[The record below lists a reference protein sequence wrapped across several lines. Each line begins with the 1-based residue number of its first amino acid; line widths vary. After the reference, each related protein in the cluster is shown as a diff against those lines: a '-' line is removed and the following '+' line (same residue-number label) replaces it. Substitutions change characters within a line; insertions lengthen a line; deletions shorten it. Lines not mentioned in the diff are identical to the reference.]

1 MKVFIGGP
9 LKIRTLKPDV
19 ISKLNSIIKKKYK
32 VLIGDANEIDK
43 TIQNYFLNRK
53 YENVEIFSVNE
64 FRNNL
69 GGWKSNIIKVE
80 TKVKNREY
88 YAIKDRKMAE
98 IADVGF
104 MIWNKKSQGTLN
116 NILNLLILEKKV
128 CLFIHQESKLVLLK
142 EVKDLENIIITENS
156 IELMKL
162 YLKSLENIKKN
173 YKENEVCQK
182 KEEVQLSFKIN

>member
-9 LKIRTLKPDV
+9 LKIKTLKPDV

-32 VLIGDANEIDK
+32 VLIGDANGIDK
-43 TIQNYFLNRK
+43 TIQNYFFNKK
-53 YENVEIFSVNE
+53 YKNVEIYSVNK

-69 GGWKSNIIKVE
+69 GNWKSNVIKVE
-80 TKVKNREY
+80 AKVKNREY
-88 YAIKDRKMAE
+88 YSIKDKKMAE

-116 NILNLLILEKKV
+116 NILNLLILKKKV
-128 CLFIHQESKLVLLK
+128 CLFIHQESKLIILK
-142 EVKDLENIIITENS
+142 EIKDLENIVNAENS
-156 IELMKL
+156 IELREL

-173 YKENEVCQK
+173 YKESEVNK
-182 KEEVQLSFKIN
+182 KREIQLSLKIN

>member
-9 LKIRTLKPDV
+9 LKIKTLKPDV

-32 VLIGDANEIDK
+32 VLIGDANGVDK
-43 TIQNYFLNRK
+43 TIQNYFFYKK

-69 GGWKSNIIKVE
+69 GSWKSNIIKVE

-104 MIWNKKSQGTLN
+104 MIWNKKSEGTLN

-142 EVKDLENIIITENS
+142 EIKDLESIVSAENS
-156 IELMKL
+156 TELMKL
-162 YLKSLENIKKN
+162 YLKSLKNIKKS
-173 YKENEVCQK
+173 YKENEDYQK
-182 KEEVQLSFKIN
+182 EGEVQLSLEIN

>member
-32 VLIGDANEIDK
+32 VLIGDANAVDK
-43 TIQNYFLNRK
+43 TIQNYFFNKK
-53 YENVEIFSVNE
+53 YKNVEIYSVNK

-69 GGWKSNIIKVE
+69 GGWKSNVIKVE

-88 YAIKDRKMAE
+88 YSIKDRKMAE
-98 IADVGF
+98 IADVGL
-104 MIWNKKSQGTLN
+104 MIWNKKSEGTLN

-128 CLFIHQESKLVLLK
+128 CLFIHQESKLVILK
-142 EVKDLENIIITENS
+142 EIKDLESIVNAENS
-156 IELMKL
+156 IELMEL
-162 YLKSLENIKKN
+162 YLKSLENIKKS
-173 YKENEVCQK
+173 YKESEVNQK
-182 KEEVQLSFKIN
+182 KKIQLSLKTN

>member
-32 VLIGDANEIDK
+32 VLIGDANGIDK

>member
-19 ISKLNSIIKKKYK
+19 ISKLNSIIKKKCK
-32 VLIGDANEIDK
+32 VLIGDANGIDK

>member
-32 VLIGDANEIDK
+32 VLIGDANGVDK
-43 TIQNYFLNRK
+43 TIQNYFFNKK
-53 YENVEIFSVNE
+53 YQNVEIYSVNK

-69 GGWKSNIIKVE
+69 GGWKSNVIKVE

-88 YAIKDRKMAE
+88 YSIKDRKMAE
-98 IADVGF
+98 IADVGL
-104 MIWNKKSQGTLN
+104 MIWNKKSEGTLN

-128 CLFIHQESKLVLLK
+128 CLFIHQESKLVILK
-142 EVKDLENIIITENS
+142 EIKDLESIVNAENS
-156 IELMKL
+156 IELMEL
-162 YLKSLENIKKN
+162 YLKSLENIKKS
-173 YKENEVCQK
+173 YKESEVNQK
-182 KEEVQLSFKIN
+182 KKIQLSLKTN

>member
-32 VLIGDANEIDK
+32 VLIGDANGIDK

-128 CLFIHQESKLVLLK
+128 CLFIHHESKLVLLK

>member
-9 LKIRTLKPDV
+9 LKIKTLKPDV

-32 VLIGDANEIDK
+32 VLIGDDNGIDK

-142 EVKDLENIIITENS
+142 EIKDLESIVNAENS
-156 IELMKL
+156 IELMEL
-162 YLKSLENIKKN
+162 YLKSLENIKKS
-173 YKENEVCQK
+173 YKESEVNQK
-182 KEEVQLSFKIN
+182 KEVQLSLKIN

>member
-32 VLIGDANEIDK
+32 VLIGDANGVDK
-43 TIQNYFLNRK
+43 TIQNYFFNKK
-53 YENVEIFSVNE
+53 YKNVEIYSVNK

-69 GGWKSNIIKVE
+69 GGWKSNVIKVE

-88 YAIKDRKMAE
+88 YSIKDRKMAE
-98 IADVGF
+98 IADVGL
-104 MIWNKKSQGTLN
+104 MIWNKKSEGTLN

-128 CLFIHQESKLVLLK
+128 CLFIHQESKLVILK
-142 EVKDLENIIITENS
+142 EIKDLESIVNAENS
-156 IELMKL
+156 IELMEL
-162 YLKSLENIKKN
+162 YLKSLENIKKS
-173 YKENEVCQK
+173 YKESEVNQK
-182 KEEVQLSFKIN
+182 KKIQLSLKTN